1 MEGKVWWK
9 ARLASLQYERERPWQ
24 ISLRHLCGCI
34 IFGTLAIFIVLML
47 FLLQGCATAPT
58 PAFVPVEDFK
68 AEHIERTVLEPQA
81 GDDLPMKGVTVG
93 EAKQPLLDSESLDKA
108 IDVAN
113 AAQDDLGKITP
124 EYNRAVKWIYEE
136 IQRNRVGTGVVA
148 GSLVLTAILAFLAG
162 LQF

>member
-24 ISLRHLCGCI
+24 ISLRHLCGSV
-34 IFGTLAIFIVLML
+34 IFGTLAISILLLL

-68 AEHIERTVLEPQA
+68 VTHIERTVLDHQE
-81 GDDLPMKGVTVG
+81 GDDQPIGEITVG
-93 EAKQPLLDSESLDKA
+93 EAKQALLDSESLDKA
-108 IDVAN
+108 IVVAN
-113 AAQDDLGKITP
+113 TAQDDLGTIVP
-124 EYNRAVKWIYEE
+124 EYNRAVNWIYEE
-136 IQRNRVGTGVVA
+136 LQRNRIRTGVVA
-148 GSLVLTAILAFLAG
+148 GGLFLTAVLGFLAG